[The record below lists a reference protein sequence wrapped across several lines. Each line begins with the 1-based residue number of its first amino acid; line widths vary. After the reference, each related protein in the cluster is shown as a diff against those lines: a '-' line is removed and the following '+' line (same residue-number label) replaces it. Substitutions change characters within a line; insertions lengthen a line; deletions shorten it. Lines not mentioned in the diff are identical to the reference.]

1 MAIIGDKTA
10 GLSAFVLTV
19 EAGSFSAASKLL
31 GTTPSAVSKSVA
43 RLEQRLGAKLFR
55 RSTRSLTLTV
65 EGTAYYERTVPLL
78 RGLEDA
84 EEVVRSASTARGA
97 LRVTMPSELGRILM
111 DALTTD
117 FLPAHP
123 EIRLEV
129 GWADRPVDLIREG
142 YDLALRAGAPVDSEL
157 NLRTLGELPMVLVA
171 APDYL
176 RKIGRPASIE
186 ELSSANHLRYILG
199 GRPFLIPFLDGEII
213 EPEGRLDLDSGF
225 ALRAAALNG
234 FGVACLLRCA
244 VEADIRAGKLEVV
257 LPSRPLKRVPLHFLH
272 AFGRTPPLRARL
284 FMDFVAEQIKP
295 FLHDQHQESSDDDR
309 EDGRLG
315 D

>member
-1 MAIIGDKTA
+1 MAIIGDKAA

-19 EAGSFSAASKLL
+19 ETGSFSAASKLL

-84 EEVVRSASTARGA
+84 EEVVRSASTARGT

-117 FLPAHP
+117 FLRAHP

-129 GWADRPVDLIREG
+129 GWADRHVDLIREG
-142 YDLALRAGAPVDSEL
+142 YDLALRAGAPADSEL

-171 APDYL
+171 SPEYL
-176 RKIGRPASIE
+176 SEIGRPASIK
-186 ELSSANHLRYILG
+186 ELGSANHLRYVLG
-199 GRPFLIPFLDGEII
+199 GRPFLIRFLDGEII

-234 FGVACLLRCA
+234 FGVAYLLRCI
-244 VEADIRAGKLEVV
+244 VEADIKAGQLEVV

-295 FLHDQHQESSDDDR
+295 FLHDPRR
-309 EDGRLG
+309 EDV
-315 D
+315 

>member
-1 MAIIGDKTA
+1 M
-10 GLSAFVLTV
+10 
-19 EAGSFSAASKLL
+19 
-31 GTTPSAVSKSVA
+31 
-43 RLEQRLGAKLFR
+43 EQRLGAKLFR

-84 EEVVRSASTARGA
+84 EEVVRSASAARGT

-111 DALTTD
+111 GALTTD
-117 FLPAHP
+117 FLRVHP

-129 GWADRPVDLIREG
+129 GWADRPVELIREG
-142 YDLALRAGAPVDSEL
+142 YDLALRAGAPIDSEL

-171 APDYL
+171 SPEYL
-176 RKIGRPASIE
+176 SEIGRPVSIE
-186 ELSSANHLRYILG
+186 QLGRANHLRYILG
-199 GRPFLIPFLDGEII
+199 GRPFLIQFLDGETI

-234 FGVACLLRCA
+234 FGVAYLLRCA
-244 VEADIRAGKLEVV
+244 VEADIRAGRLEVV

-295 FLHDQHQESSDDDR
+295 YLHGQ
-309 EDGRLG
+309 
-315 D
+315 